1 MSQVLEIA
9 KPGKLPSGRTE
20 IPFEIPL
27 KAKGNKK
34 LFETYHGVY
43 ISIQVKLSIW
53 YMPAVVDDHTGLRC
67 KVIVEDKMSS
77 ICSMWISVYSG
88 VNKRC
93 AGLRSLCRRFAL
105 RLISFTM
112 HRFFSKHLYSI

>member
-43 ISIQVKLSIW
+43 ISIQVLLLFYSVLVAPYSNSWCRVKGCS
-53 YMPAVVDDHTGLRC
+53 
-67 KVIVEDKMSS
+67 VI
-77 ICSMWISVYSG
+77 
-88 VNKRC
+88 
-93 AGLRSLCRRFAL
+93 
-105 RLISFTM
+105 
-112 HRFFSKHLYSI
+112 